1 MRWSHGWGTIVV
13 TRSSCRVDDLR
24 LHLTQQ
30 VAAPA
35 ARPARLVRHSR
46 QRNVPAVHRVEQAV
60 TNRVDT
66 KGDRSAEPT
75 MRKVR
80 MRAGRGLLERVEI
93 RLGKGSLLVV
103 VEQIGKRSQ
112 PSVLDLRMGVEP

>member
-46 QRNVPAVHRVEQAV
+46 QRNVTAVHRVEQAV
-60 TNRVDT
+60 TDRVDT
-66 KGDRSAEPT
+66 KGDRPAAPA

-80 MRAGRGLLERVEI
+80 ARAGRG
-93 RLGKGSLLVV
+93 RLARGGGGPGKGAPLLLARHT
-103 VEQIGKRSQ
+103 G
-112 PSVLDLRMGVEP
+112 